1 MDIATATAAA
11 NAATGTRTATA
22 TATATGRG
30 AIGADFKTF
39 LTMLT
44 TQLRNQD
51 PLNPLESTDFA
62 VQLATFSQVEQQVRG
77 NGLLEDLGAR
87 LGVLGMAQLSGWVGM
102 EARAAVPVAFDGAP
116 VTLTPQVAAGAD
128 RAVLVVRNELGN
140 AVERR
145 ALSLPPG
152 EIAWAGFDASGV
164 VLPSGRYRFEVESYA
179 GDALIAAEPVETFAR
194 VTEARIEDGR
204 TILVLGR
211 GTEVAADAISGLR
224 AAPDTPAPPAA
235 APPPGD
241 DPAPPRP

>member
-1 MDIATATAAA
+1 MDIATATATA
-11 NAATGTRTATA
+11 NAASASPAAAG
-22 TATATGRG
+22 TGRG
-30 AIGADFKTF
+30 AISADFETF

-116 VTLTPQVAAGAD
+116 VTLAPQVATGAD
-128 RAVLVVRNELGN
+128 RAVLVARNELGN

-145 ALSLPPG
+145 ELALPPG
-152 EIAWAGFDASGV
+152 EIAWAGFDGSGV
-164 VLPSGRYRFEVESYA
+164 VLPSGSYSFEVESYA
-179 GDALIAAEPVETFAR
+179 GDVLLAVDPVETFAR

-204 TILVLGR
+204 TILVLGG

-224 AAPDTPAPPAA
+224 AVPDTPAPGA
-235 APPPGD
+235 APPPGE
-241 DPAPPRP
+241 APDRPRP